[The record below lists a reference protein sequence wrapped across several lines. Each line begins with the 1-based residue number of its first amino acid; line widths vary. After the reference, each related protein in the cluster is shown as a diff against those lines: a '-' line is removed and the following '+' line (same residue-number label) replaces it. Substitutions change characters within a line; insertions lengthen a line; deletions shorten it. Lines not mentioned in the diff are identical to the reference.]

1 MGGVHSVQLPPS
13 FCWGG
18 GVEPQ
23 TKFPK
28 KGGGGGGPSGERRRG
43 GGGLERSQFLE
54 RDNFFKGVW
63 GASVFTYKIN

>member
-1 MGGVHSVQLPPS
+1 MGEVHSVQLPPS

-28 KGGGGGGPSGERRRG
+28 KGGG
-43 GGGLERSQFLE
+43 LERSQFLE
-54 RDNFFKGVW
+54 RDNFFKGGW

>member
-1 MGGVHSVQLPPS
+1 MGEVHSVQLPPS

-28 KGGGGGGPSGERRRG
+28 KGGE
-43 GGGLERSQFLE
+43 LERSQFLE